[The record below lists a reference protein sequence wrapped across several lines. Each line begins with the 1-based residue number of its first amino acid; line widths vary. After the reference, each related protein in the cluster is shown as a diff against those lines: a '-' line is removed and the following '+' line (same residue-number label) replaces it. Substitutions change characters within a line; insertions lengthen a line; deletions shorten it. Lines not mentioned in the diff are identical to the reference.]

1 MTGREYFEIGDKYFS
16 EYEKTEDYKLL
27 EEALKSY
34 SEAIKLQPDFAD
46 AYYKRA
52 LVNGLM
58 DELECKYQDLNI
70 AINIYTGLLSQ
81 DGNNPELHYKIAL
94 AHMVDYQDNK
104 NKEKALNCFNK
115 ALELGYEKPD
125 IFFNIGETY
134 NQFFNTSPNEALSY
148 YNKAIDLAPNKAEYY
163 LARGDCY
170 DLLEQRENAMADFS
184 KGIELAPGNWMFY
197 NRRGELFIQLKE
209 WDNAID
215 DYKEFRKLYPFVIKP
230 KIELLR
236 NISGGPFFELYFAVD
251 FNGRMP
257 WHPDSY
263 YLEDC
268 IMVEFLQVFSAVK
281 EFAFY
286 GPNEYNSSELSI
298 LLEKLKEHLKLLNN
312 ITGYADFF
320 AHIENTHFLN
330 TLISKFD
337 DIRTGWESILH
348 QIIEITNK
356 LIELL
361 SNAISK
367 GQCLS
372 IDGI

>member
-1 MTGREYFEIGDKYFS
+1 MTGREYFEIGEKYFS
-16 EYEKTEDYKLL
+16 EYEKTEDYKFL

-34 SEAIKLQPDFAD
+34 NDAIKLQSDFAD

-52 LVNGLM
+52 LVNGLL
-58 DELECKYQDLNI
+58 DELECKYQDLHI

-94 AHMVDYQDNK
+94 AHMVDYQDNN
-104 NKEKALNCFNK
+104 NKEKALNHFNK
-115 ALELGYEKPD
+115 ALELGYEKPN

-148 YNKAIDLAPNKAEYY
+148 YNKAIDLAPDKAEYY

-184 KGIELAPGNWMFY
+184 KGIELAPGNWLFY

-209 WDNAID
+209 WDKAID

-236 NISGGPFFELYFAVD
+236 NINCGPFFEFYFTVD
-251 FNGRMP
+251 FNEHMP

-268 IMVEFLQVFSAVK
+268 VMVEFLQVFSAVK
-281 EFAFY
+281 EFSIREEAYKITYNATKSPELAGYISDDFGLISDALILNY
-286 GPNEYNSSELSI
+286 SDEWLNALAKEYIKGRIPHN
-298 LLEKLKEHLKLLNN
+298 KLKPLKGDLEMIALN
-312 ITGYADFF
+312 Y
-320 AHIENTHFLN
+320 
-330 TLISKFD
+330 
-337 DIRTGWESILH
+337 
-348 QIIEITNK
+348 
-356 LIELL
+356 
-361 SNAISK
+361 
-367 GQCLS
+367 
-372 IDGI
+372 